1 MTKLMTAALK
11 ESVIC
16 TSTRDAK
23 SKRRKTSVRI
33 NMPTTE
39 AELRIWNR
47 LSVQEKACV
56 IVLFYVMS
64 AVFPW
69 VSITAA
75 FAFFAGRE
83 CGIRVGEVNL
93 RLEEEKRQNMRSK
106 IMEELSALN
115 STSNPSNPSNP
126 PEPPTPLERLQSV
139 AEEVIEEEIEEEL
152 GEEEMEN
159 ECAGEEEGEE
169 KKEEEKEE

>member
-1 MTKLMTAALK
+1 
-11 ESVIC
+11 
-16 TSTRDAK
+16 
-23 SKRRKTSVRI
+23 
-33 NMPTTE
+33 MPTTE

-83 CGIRVGEVNL
+83 CGIRVGELNS

-106 IMEELSALN
+106 IMKELSALN
-115 STSNPSNPSNP
+115 STPNPSNP
-126 PEPPTPLERLQSV
+126 PNPLERLQGV
-139 AEEVIEEEIEEEL
+139 AEEVIEEEIEEEI
-152 GEEEMEN
+152 GEEEMED
-159 ECAGEEEGEE
+159 ECAGEENEE
-169 KKEEEKEE
+169 TKEEEKEE

>member
-1 MTKLMTAALK
+1 
-11 ESVIC
+11 
-16 TSTRDAK
+16 
-23 SKRRKTSVRI
+23 
-33 NMPTTE
+33 MPTTE

-47 LSVQEKACV
+47 LSVQEKACI

-83 CGIRVGEVNL
+83 CGIRVGELNS

-115 STSNPSNPSNP
+115 PTSNPSNPPN
-126 PEPPTPLERLQSV
+126 PPTPLERLQNV
-139 AEEVIEEEIEEEL
+139 AEEVIEEEIEEEI
-152 GEEEMEN
+152 GEEEMED
-159 ECAGEEEGEE
+159 ECAGEEGDREE
-169 KKEEEKEE
+169 NEEKEEKEE